1 MLLQGYRLLSFNF
14 HPGQKGMLVRLFRRK
29 ILKVQLRRPVEST
42 LSSSKQNTFIVFTAL
57 AVVVAIGVLII
68 SFLASLSKNT
78 AGEKFPKIYFLL
90 AAAVLGSLV
99 NQPFRDD
106 KDDRSMGLILLILY
120 LAWKS
125 AIASVFAVIVNL
137 IFISGIVSGELFP
150 RFYGADL
157 SYFDMIQWA
166 LSIDPQT
173 NADMAKILL
182 WSFVA
187 GFSEKLVPNMVTKI
201 FNLP

>member
-1 MLLQGYRLLSFNF
+1 MLLQGYRLLSFDF
-14 HPGQKGMLVRLFRRK
+14 HPGQKGMLVRLFRRI

-42 LSSSKQNTFIVFTAL
+42 LSSSKPNTFIVFTAL

-68 SFLASLSKNT
+68 YFLASLSKNI
-78 AGEKFPKIYFLL
+78 AGEKVPKIYFLL

-157 SYFDMIQWA
+157 SYLDMIQWA